1 MGAQSMTRKESLRLI
16 ETAFAAMDGP
26 QDGFSTCRDK
36 LYRMNLESEKQH
48 RKWCGARRY
57 GITVPMAAKLFTAQ
71 HLAESLEKPDKWTI
85 DDITSIRLEC
95 LYAQA
100 YAKRHR
106 HEFLDAFAAAGV
118 SVPDLLALDYAELVA

>member
-1 MGAQSMTRKESLRLI
+1 MTRKESIRLI
-16 ETAFAAMDGP
+16 ETAFGAIDGP

-57 GITVPMAAKLFTAQ
+57 GITVPMAAKLFTVQHIAQ
-71 HLAESLEKPDKWTI
+71 SLEKPDKWTI

-106 HEFLDAFAAAGV
+106 ADFLAAWEAAGV
-118 SVPDLLALDYAELVA
+118 SLADLLALDYAELVA